1 MLIHII
7 TNDVFILNFIE
18 DTVLPFLSFSNKVQ
32 RLRRRDDGISDAI
45 YIPTGLPFGLQTH
58 TIAYVGC

>member
-18 DTVLPFLSFSNKVQ
+18 DTVLPFLSFSNKARQ
-32 RLRRRDDGISDAI
+32 LRRRDDGTSGAI
-45 YIPTGLPFGLQTH
+45 YIPTGLPFGFQTH
-58 TIAYVGC
+58 TVAYVGC